1 MFQPQRSGLSDKQE
15 FLFTK
20 LSDQI
25 TSQSDFYK
33 SADFASTPG
42 KAINVTQPNNLCCKA
57 QIIADTVSTPPP
69 SQPPFPVQNHG
80 YGK

>member
-42 KAINVTQPNNLCCKA
+42 KAINVTQPNNLCYNA
-57 QIIADTVSTPPP
+57 QIIADTVSPPPP